1 MPSARKDDARWESM
15 NREVIALMQCG
26 KTSRALALARELFE
40 YSRKAYGRKHKKTAN
55 AINNLGFI
63 LTMEGELE
71 EAESFLLAGL
81 DICEKVYGKSS
92 REAAFVNANLSRLYM
107 RKSEDITPA
116 PERGF

>member
-1 MPSARKDDARWESM
+1 MFLPSRRKDDARWESLNM
-15 NREVIALMQCG
+15 EVIALLQG
-26 KTSRALALARELFE
+26 GQTTRALALARELLE
-40 YSRKAYGRKHKKTAN
+40 YSLKAYGRKHKKTAN

-92 REAAFVNANLSRLYM
+92 REAALLNANLSRLYM
-107 RKSEDITPA
+107 RKSEDT
-116 PERGF
+116 GCS